1 MVFYIVVPLVI
12 AAICFGIVA
21 RTQLGVWAKSLLV
34 LVGSFAAIS
43 VGVTVLLV
51 GYLFLT
57 EVPTTTELA
66 GKFAERRAVLEQIG
80 GMARSD
86 GEFSRIT
93 RAYVTFAA
101 TGKTESS
108 RKAFIADRWREY
120 RDLFRRVGVRDGLS
134 QDAAG
139 DVFFIAGGDGLV
151 HRGHATGYLFCSDPG
166 SAASAHSPYQPC
178 TMAHAEA
185 GERKFALKPRVAG
198 YAFRKLAEHWF
209 VFDQGPS

>member
-1 MVFYIVVPLVI
+1 MIFFIVVPLLI
-12 AAICFGIVA
+12 AVACFLVVV
-21 RTQLGVWAKSLLV
+21 RVKLSVWPKALLV

-43 VGVTVLLV
+43 VVVTVLLV

-57 EVPTTTELA
+57 KVPTTAELA
-66 GKFAERRAVLEQIG
+66 RKFGERQAMLEQLRS
-80 GMARSD
+80 MAKAD

-93 RAYVTFAA
+93 RAYVTVAA

-108 RKAFIADRWREY
+108 RKAFLTDRWRQY
-120 RDLFRRVGVRDGLS
+120 RDLFGRAGVRDGLS

-139 DVFFIAGGDGLV
+139 DVFFVAGGDGLV
-151 HRGHATGYLFCSDPG
+151 RAGHATGYLFCVEPG
-166 SAASAHSPYQPC
+166 STASAHSPYQPC

-185 GERKFALKPRVAG
+185 GERKFLLKPRVAG
-198 YAFRKLAEHWF
+198 YAFQKLAEHWY

>member
-1 MVFYIVVPLVI
+1 MTFYIVVPLLI
-12 AAICFGIVA
+12 AVICFGVA
-21 RTQLGVWAKSLLV
+21 ARVPLPVWFKPVVV

-43 VGVTVLLV
+43 VVVTVLLV

-57 EVPTTTELA
+57 RVPTTGELA
-66 GKFAERRAVLEQIG
+66 GKFAERRAVLQQVG
-80 GMARSD
+80 GMAQADR
-86 GEFSRIT
+86 EFSRIT

-108 RKAFIADRWREY
+108 RKALLADRWRQY
-120 RDLFRRVGVRDGLS
+120 RDLFRQAGTRDGLS
-134 QDAAG
+134 QDSAG

-151 HRGHATGYLFCSDPG
+151 HGGHATGYLFCSDPG
-166 SAASAHSPYQPC
+166 SAMSAHSPYQPC
-178 TMAHAEA
+178 RIPHAES

>member
-1 MVFYIVVPLVI
+1 MTFYLVI
-12 AAICFGIVA
+12 PLLIAALCFILVA
-21 RTQLGVWAKSLLV
+21 RTRLPAWLKPVVV

-43 VGVTVLLV
+43 VVVTVLLV

-57 EVPTTTELA
+57 RVPTTAELA
-66 GKFAERRAVLEQIG
+66 GKFAERRAALQQIG
-80 GMARSD
+80 GMAQADR
-86 GEFSRIT
+86 EFSRIT

-108 RKAFIADRWREY
+108 RKAFIADRWRQY
-120 RDLFRRVGVRDGLS
+120 RDLFQTAGVRDGLS

-139 DVFFIAGGDGLV
+139 DMFFIAGGDGLI
-151 HRGHATGYLFCSDPG
+151 HQGHATGYLFCVDPG
-166 SAASAHSPYQPC
+166 SAASARSPYQPC
-178 TMAHAEA
+178 TMAHAES
-185 GERKFALKPRVAG
+185 GERKFALKPHVAG